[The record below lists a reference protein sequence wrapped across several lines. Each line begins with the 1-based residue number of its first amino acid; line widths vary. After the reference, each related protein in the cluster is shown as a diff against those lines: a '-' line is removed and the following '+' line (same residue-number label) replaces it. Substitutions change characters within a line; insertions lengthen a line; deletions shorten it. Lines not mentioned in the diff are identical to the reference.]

1 MLRHAAAVGQGI
13 GFRVIVDAS
22 LCFYTYVALW
32 CGFAADDLR
41 SGYAGP
47 DSLAAVCM
55 HCCAPAYLGV
65 DCVFVRLSHR
75 TLVRGYIY
83 IYMQIVLF
91 IISCRF

>member
-41 SGYAGP
+41 SGYAEP
-47 DSLAAVCM
+47 DVCLPAVFFFLTCR
-55 HCCAPAYLGV
+55 LVGV
-65 DCVFVRLSHR
+65 VA
-75 TLVRGYIY
+75 
-83 IYMQIVLF
+83 
-91 IISCRF
+91 